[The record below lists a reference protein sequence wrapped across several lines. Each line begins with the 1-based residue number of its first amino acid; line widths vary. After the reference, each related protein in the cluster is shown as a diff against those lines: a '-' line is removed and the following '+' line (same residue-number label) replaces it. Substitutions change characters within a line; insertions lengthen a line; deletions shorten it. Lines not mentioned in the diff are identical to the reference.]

1 VLARADEVI
10 ECAQRDGNS
19 SELRVAIECIAA
31 MNDETLVERVLYAL
45 DRLLDGWSEHQVA
58 L

>member
-1 VLARADEVI
+1 VKSEGRRRDRSAERA
-10 ECAQRDGNS
+10 
-19 SELRVAIECIAA
+19 
-31 MNDETLVERVLYAL
+31 LYAL